1 MVMLLRSWLDQKH
14 LTLTDFG
21 AQIGVAATTVLRY
34 CHPAGHRNRRM
45 PEPDC
50 MAAIY
55 LATAGQVTPNDFHDL
70 PELPAT
76 SNKTLGSLSVPSP
89 PAGRDSSQG
98 AARPATL
105 LPEKETENVRTE

>member
-1 MVMLLRSWLDQKH
+1 MLLRSWLDQKH

-34 CHPAGHRNRRM
+34 CHPAGHRNRRV

-55 LATAGQVTPNDFHDL
+55 LATAGAVTPNDFHDL
-70 PELPAT
+70 PDLSDPSNLPAMQAAT
-76 SNKTLGSLSVPSP
+76 TAP
-89 PAGRDSSQG
+89 GRASSQE
-98 AARPATL
+98 ARPGGL
-105 LPEKETENVRTE
+105 LSKETENVRTE